1 MVERSQLLLSTS
13 TRMRDQAWLDSQLDH
28 VLLHHYP
35 ELELIN
41 PVEVRWGR
49 AASTRFGSI
58 RLVDEVSRIIV
69 NGAFRDPQ
77 IPREMVWATIGH
89 ELAHY
94 AHGFCSGHPQKY
106 AHPHRGRVVDQE
118 MIERGMGEILAFQKR
133 WAKEEW
139 PGLAPRP
146 ARRRRSRAVFY
157 RF

>member
-1 MVERSQLLLSTS
+1 
-13 TRMRDQAWLDSQLDH
+13 MRDAIWLEEALDY

-35 ELELIN
+35 ELELVN

-58 RLVDEVSRIIV
+58 RLVGGVSRIII
-69 NGAFRDPQ
+69 NGAFKDPQ

-94 AHGFCSGHPQKY
+94 AHGFCSTHPQKH
-106 AHPHRGRVVDQE
+106 AHPHRGGVVDAE
-118 MIERGMGEILAFQKR
+118 MTSRGMWEILTFQKR

-139 PGLAPRP
+139 PSLAPKP
-146 ARRRRSRAVFY
+146 ARRRWRSRVVFY